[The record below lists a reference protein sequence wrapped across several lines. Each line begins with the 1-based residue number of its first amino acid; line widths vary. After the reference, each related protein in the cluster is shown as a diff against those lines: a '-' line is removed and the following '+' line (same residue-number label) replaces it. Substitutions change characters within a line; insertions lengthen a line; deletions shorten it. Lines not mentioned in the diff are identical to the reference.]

1 MLGQFASS
9 PLGAASGMLQQAAS
23 VFSAALGPVSQVMPG
38 TVPPTQLAAPTTP
51 GLGLAPLAPTAPLA
65 PATPLAPTAPLA
77 PGVPMT
83 PGLTTPVP
91 GQAAIP
97 GAINGLLGSIPM
109 PNAGTPT
116 APAPATA
123 LAAPNPLQSLMNPF
137 TALP

>member
-9 PLGAASGMLQQAAS
+9 PLGVLQQAAS
-23 VFSAALGPVSQVMPG
+23 AFSAALGPVGQPLTATTPAPS
-38 TVPPTQLAAPTTP
+38 QLAAPGIPGLPLAPSLPTTP
-51 GLGLAPLAPTAPLA
+51 GLTAPGL
-65 PATPLAPTAPLA
+65 TAPGLTA
-77 PGVPMT
+77 

-91 GQAAIP
+91 GQSAIP

-109 PNAGTPT
+109 PGTAT
-116 APAPATA
+116 APAPTTA